1 METREK
7 ITAANVDEEEIDLL
21 ELFFM
26 LLHNWRMI
34 LLALLIG
41 AALMGGYHTLF
52 VNQSYQAT
60 AEIYI
65 TNTDSVVSISDLQL
79 SAALTDDYAQIIK
92 SRTVLKRV
100 ISELDLDITYRELKE
115 LISVTNPDSTHI
127 IDITVTCDDVE
138 LCRDIANALMNVGI
152 KQIYQVIG
160 AGEPNVIDYSEADA
174 VENITPSLEKYMI
187 IGGIAGA
194 GLACA
199 LLVVHMLMNMAL
211 ITDEDVD
218 RYLSLPVLSAI
229 PYYEEK

>member
-7 ITAANVDEEEIDLL
+7 ITAANVAEDEIDLL

-41 AALMGGYHTLF
+41 AVLMGGYHTLF

-65 TNTDSVVSISDLQL
+65 TNTDSVISISDLQL

-100 ISELDLDITYRELKE
+100 ISELDLDITYRQLKE

-174 VENITPSLEKYMI
+174 VENITPSLKKYMM

-199 LLVVHMLMNMAL
+199 LLVVHMLMNTAL
-211 ITDEDVD
+211 ITDEDID
-218 RYLSLPVLSAI
+218 RYLNLPVLSAI